1 MKKTCV
7 AILVALMVA
16 VANVGF
22 AWNVQI
28 FDFNFHFNKA
38 IIAIGSETIEIDV
51 KEWREYDESD
61 AIQITAIDGTVYY
74 THLTNVVMMNN

>member
-1 MKKTCV
+1 MKKMCV

-51 KEWREYDESD
+51 KE
-61 AIQITAIDGTVYY
+61 
-74 THLTNVVMMNN
+74 